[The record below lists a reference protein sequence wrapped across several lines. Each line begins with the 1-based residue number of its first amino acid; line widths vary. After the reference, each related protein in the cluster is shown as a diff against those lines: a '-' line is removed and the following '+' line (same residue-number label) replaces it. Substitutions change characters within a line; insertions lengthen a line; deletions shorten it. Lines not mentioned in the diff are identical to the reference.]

1 MIQELIPAGYRK
13 DAKGRL
19 IHEKQIKPIDLARD
33 ELVTEIVTKAKE
45 LQAVMRKFKTATFG
59 DIAAF
64 VALSGEQYRVQLGGT
79 KGNVTL
85 VSFDGRYKVLRAI
98 QDRIT
103 FDERLQ
109 AAKALIDQC
118 LTDWT
123 ENARDELRTL
133 INDAFRVDAAGNI
146 RTMEVLRLRRLEIED
161 ERWQRAMT
169 AIGEAVQVE
178 SSKSYIRI
186 YERDDETGL
195 YNPIALDLAVA

>member
-1 MIQELIPAGYRK
+1 MTEDLIPAGYRK

-33 ELVTEIVTKAKE
+33 ELVAEIVSQAKAVQKF
-45 LQAVMRKFKTATFG
+45 LQAFKTRTFD

-64 VALSGEQYRVQLGGT
+64 IELSGEQYRVQLGGK

-85 VSFDGRYKVLRAI
+85 LSFDGRYKIIRAV

-109 AAKALIDQC
+109 AAKALIDEC

-146 RTMEVLRLRRLEIED
+146 RTMEVLRLRRLDIED
-161 ERWQRAMT
+161 ERWQRAMS

-178 SSKSYIRI
+178 SSKSYVRI
-186 YERDDETGL
+186 YERDDKGQ
-195 YNPIALDLAVA
+195 YNPIALDLAAL

>member
-1 MIQELIPAGYRK
+1 MIQDLIPAGYRK

-19 IHEKQIKPIDLARD
+19 IHQKQIKPIDLARD
-33 ELVTEIVTKAKE
+33 ELVTEIVAKAKE
-45 LQAVMRKFKTATFG
+45 LQAAMRKFRDCTFG

-64 VALSGEQYRVQLGGT
+64 VDLSGEQYRVQLGGK

-85 VSFDGRYKVLRAI
+85 LSFDGRYKVLRAV

-109 AAKALIDQC
+109 AAKALIDEC

-123 ENARDELRTL
+123 ENASHELRTL

-146 RTMEVLRLRRLEIED
+146 RTMEVLRLRRLDIED
-161 ERWQRAMT
+161 ERWQRAMS
-169 AIGEAVQVE
+169 AIGDAVQVE
-178 SSKSYIRI
+178 SSKSYVRI
-186 YERDDETGL
+186 YERDDKGQ
-195 YNPIALDLAVA
+195 YNPIALDLAAL

>member
-1 MIQELIPAGYRK
+1 MTEDLIPAGYRK

-19 IHEKQIKPIDLARD
+19 IHEKQIRPIDLARD
-33 ELVTEIVTKAKE
+33 ELVGEIVSKAKAVQKF
-45 LQAVMRKFKTATFG
+45 LQDFKTRTFD

-64 VALSGEQYRVQLGGT
+64 IELSGEQYRVQLGGK

-85 VSFDGRYKVLRAI
+85 MSFDGRYKIIRAV

-109 AAKALIDQC
+109 AAKALIDEC

-146 RTMEVLRLRRLEIED
+146 RTMEVLRLRRLDIED
-161 ERWQRAMT
+161 ERWQRAMS
-169 AIGEAVQVE
+169 AIGDAVQVE
-178 SSKSYIRI
+178 SSKSYVRI
-186 YERDDETGL
+186 YERDDKGQ
-195 YNPIALDLAVA
+195 YNPIALDLAAL

>member
-1 MIQELIPAGYRK
+1 MIQDLIPAGYRK

-19 IHEKQIKPIDLARD
+19 INEKQIKPIDLARD
-33 ELVTEIVTKAKE
+33 ELVTEIVAKAKE
-45 LQAVMRKFKTATFG
+45 LQAVMRKFKTGTFG